1 MHIAER
7 GHYVVI
13 FSCIRVPQMGEDDG
27 IASCLLFAILFKP
40 NLHLLSS
47 LSNPLVTLEGELHA
61 SYADAERD

>member
-1 MHIAER
+1 
-7 GHYVVI
+7 
-13 FSCIRVPQMGEDDG
+13 MGEDDG